1 MKKNNIAKKSVKR
14 PNHAKSVKRT
24 DGAGTASE
32 LRLTIGLDLG
42 DRRSRYCV
50 LDQNGEMIQE
60 EAVATSREGLK
71 SIPGAAAGSRIVIEV
86 GSHSPWVSRWLK
98 ELGFEVIVA
107 NARKVAMIS
116 QSTRKNDRLDAQ
128 MLARLGRIDAKLL
141 APIQHRSAQAQGDLA
156 VIRMRAQ
163 LVDQRTELINCARG
177 TVKAMG
183 GRLPSCEGKDM
194 GVEKLAGWKLGQVLE
209 QLLKPLFTVLDHL
222 NEQIAVYEKEIAVMK
237 ERYPQIKLL
246 TPVYGVG
253 ELIAMTYVLTLE
265 DPAKFRRSR
274 DVGPYL
280 GLTSKQRDSGQI
292 QPQMHIT
299 KEGDRYLRKLLV
311 QAAQCM
317 LKPGAQESDLRRWA
331 LGHFRPG
338 DKKGKKKAV
347 VGLARRIAVLLH
359 MLWVNGEGYEPNY
372 QQHQQQK
379 AVRAAA

>member
-1 MKKNNIAKKSVKR
+1 MKKNNIATKNVKR
-14 PNHAKSVKRT
+14 PNNAKSARRT
-24 DGAGTASE
+24 NGAGTASE

-42 DRRSRYCV
+42 DRRSRYGV
-50 LDQNGEMIQE
+50 LDQNGEIIQE
-60 EAVATSREGLK
+60 EAVATSREGLN
-71 SIPGAAAGSRIVIEV
+71 SIPGAAVGSRIIIEV

-128 MLARLGRIDAKLL
+128 TLARLGRIDPKLL
-141 APIQHRSAQAQGDLA
+141 APIQHRSAQAQRDLA

-183 GRLPSCEGKDM
+183 GRLPDCEGKDI
-194 GVEKLAGWKLGQVLE
+194 GVEKLAGWKLGQALE

-265 DPAKFRRSR
+265 DPAKFPRSR

-280 GLTSKQRDSGQI
+280 GLTTKQRDSGQS

-299 KEGDRYLRKLLV
+299 KEGDGYLRKLLV
-311 QAAQCM
+311 QAGQCT
-317 LKPGAQESDLRRWA
+317 LKPGAQESDLRRWG

-347 VGLARRIAVLLH
+347 VGVARRIAVLLH
-359 MLWVNGEGYEPNY
+359 RLWMNGEVYEPNY
-372 QQHQQQK
+372 QQRKQQR